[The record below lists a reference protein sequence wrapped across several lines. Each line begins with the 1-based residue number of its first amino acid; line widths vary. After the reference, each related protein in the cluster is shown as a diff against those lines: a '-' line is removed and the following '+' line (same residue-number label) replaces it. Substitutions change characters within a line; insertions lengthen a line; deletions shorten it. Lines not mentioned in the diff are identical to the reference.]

1 MIRDEENKSC
11 CNHVNANKD
20 VKEYNFAVKV
30 SEEEFL
36 LVFYILGFKS
46 ILVVL
51 LHGDGVKLIIFDK
64 LPLLIE
70 TGQYPGNFLFLNN
83 SKRLEQVNSF
93 HVFFS

>member
-1 MIRDEENKSC
+1 MIREEKNKSC
-11 CNHVNANKD
+11 CNDVNANKD

-30 SEEEFL
+30 SEEKFL
-36 LVFYILGFKS
+36 LVFDILGFKS

-70 TGQYPGNFLFLNN
+70 TGQYPGNFLFLND

-93 HVFFS
+93 HVSFS